1 MLNLKITMG
10 KDYSLCLEAENMN
23 NLIDKIIEWQLWEN
37 QPLEFL
43 EKKGILEQHKNS
55 NWYYFKK

>member
-10 KDYSLCLEAENMN
+10 TDYQLYLSAENMN
-23 NLIDKIIEWQLWEN
+23 DLVDKIIEWQLWEN
-37 QPLEFL
+37 QPLELFQ
-43 EKKGILEQHKNS
+43 KKGTLEENKNS